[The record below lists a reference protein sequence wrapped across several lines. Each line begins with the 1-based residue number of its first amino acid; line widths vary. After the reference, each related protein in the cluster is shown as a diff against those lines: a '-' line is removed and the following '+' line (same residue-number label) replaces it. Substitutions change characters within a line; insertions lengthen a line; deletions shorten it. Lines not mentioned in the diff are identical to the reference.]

1 MFMAIT
7 LIVAPS
13 KTKTVYIYIYIY
25 IYIVIKLT
33 EMVKWQ
39 KLIRKHYDEK
49 VINQPHYNNYN
60 NTTNT

>member
-13 KTKTVYIYIYIY
+13 KTKTVYIYIY